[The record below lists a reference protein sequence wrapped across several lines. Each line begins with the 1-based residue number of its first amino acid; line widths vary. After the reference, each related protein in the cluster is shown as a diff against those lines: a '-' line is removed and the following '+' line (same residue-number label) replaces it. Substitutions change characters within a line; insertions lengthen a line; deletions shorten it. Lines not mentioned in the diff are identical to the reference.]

1 MLASNDRA
9 IQRESIEIKIKDL
22 SSLVD
27 LQVAINSLEIC
38 FSIINL
44 SSLKCVEIS
53 IPRIDEKNITHIFEQ
68 IQNVEKLCLIGN
80 LYYFNLDNLVNLKRL
95 YIRGDI
101 CDGFNFE
108 LFKNLSNQLDHLF
121 IAIHNYDYDTILKLI
136 NGCNFSNLQILH
148 IADTNIRRIE
158 KKLVEQFPRLQ
169 HFRMI
174 NCNLEIIEDDAFSI
188 SENLIL
194 LDLRENS
201 LKNLYKRL
209 FSKLVNLKYFSM
221 RKNRLE
227 SIENGMFSH
236 MKYLKY
242 IDVSYNQLVIRNL
255 QPFRGQ
261 YLDTVDICIEYNS
274 Q

>member
-1 MLASNDRA
+1 M
-9 IQRESIEIKIKDL
+9 
-22 SSLVD
+22 
-27 LQVAINSLEIC
+27 AINSLEIC
-38 FSIINL
+38 LSIINL
-44 SSLKCVEIS
+44 SSLKCFDLS
-53 IPRIDEKNITHIFEQ
+53 IPRIDEKNTTHIFEQ
-68 IQNVEKLCLIGN
+68 IQNIEKLYLVGE
-80 LYYFNLDNLVNLKRL
+80 LYYFNVDNLVNLKRFH
-95 YIRGDI
+95 IRGNI

-108 LFKNLSNQLDHLF
+108 LFKNLSNQLELLF
-121 IAIHNYDYDTILKLI
+121 IAFHNSDCDTILKLI
-136 NGCNFSNLQILH
+136 NGCNFLNLQFLH

-158 KKLVEQFPRLQ
+158 KKLVEKFPSLQ

-174 NCNLEIIEDDAFSI
+174 NCDLEIIEDDAFSS

-194 LDLRENS
+194 LDLRENL

-209 FSKLVNLKYFSM
+209 FSKLVNLKYFSI

>member
-1 MLASNDRA
+1 MTARNDRT
-9 IQRESIEIKIKDL
+9 ILRESIEIKIKGL

-27 LQVAINSLEIC
+27 LQVGINSLEIC

-44 SSLKCVEIS
+44 SLKCFDLS
-53 IPRIDEKNITHIFEQ
+53 IPRIDEKNTTHIFEQ
-68 IQNVEKLCLIGN
+68 IQNVEKICIIGD

-95 YIRGDI
+95 YIRGNI

-108 LFKNLSNQLDHLF
+108 LFKNLSNQLDHLS
-121 IAIHNYDYDTILKLI
+121 IAIHNYDYDTFLKLI
-136 NGCNFSNLQILH
+136 NGCNFSNLQTLH

-158 KKLVEQFPRLQ
+158 KKLIEKFPRLQ
-169 HFRMI
+169 NFRMT
-174 NCNLEIIEDDAFSI
+174 NCNLEIIEDDAFSS

-194 LDLRENS
+194 LDLRENL

-221 RKNRLE
+221 HKNRLE

-236 MKYLKY
+236 MRNIKY

-255 QPFRGQ
+255 EPFRGK
-261 YLDTVDICIEYNS
+261 YLGTVDICIVNNS